1 MSYTT
6 IEAFVR
12 NEEAGNATTLIV
24 VNKAS
29 LAGVV
34 GTLGDLAQRCCTAN
48 GFNGEA
54 GQFIGLPADEAGG
67 PVMLAALATAAAFAQ
82 LQHGDLGGVTSDQ
95 HHDKQ
100 HGMLITALI
109 FAV

>member
-54 GQFIGLPADEAGG
+54 GQFIGLRAGDAGRLQSGRWHPCVGIAASSPARG
-67 PVMLAALATAAAFAQ
+67 
-82 LQHGDLGGVTSDQ
+82 
-95 HHDKQ
+95 
-100 HGMLITALI
+100 
-109 FAV
+109 

>member
-54 GQFIGLPADEAGG
+54 GQFIGFPADEAGG
-67 PVMLAALATAAAFAQ
+67 AGDAGRLQSRRWHPCVGIAASSPAR
-82 LQHGDLGGVTSDQ
+82 G
-95 HHDKQ
+95 
-100 HGMLITALI
+100 
-109 FAV
+109 